1 MVLEYEKRF
10 NKSMRY
16 ACGVNAISMR
26 HPCHHAKL
34 IKILTIKQHN
44 PGRTQHRDGIAQ
56 LPLCTAR
63 QVPRLLVRMLRDV
76 QAMKIRI
83 YQSKIK

>member
-1 MVLEYEKRF
+1 ML
-10 NKSMRY
+10 NPCGINSTSMQ
-16 ACGVNAISMR
+16 
-26 HPCHHAKL
+26 PCEMHE
-34 IKILTIKQHN
+34 ILTIKQHN
-44 PGRTQHRDGIAQ
+44 LGRTQHRDGIAQ

-83 YQSKIK
+83 YQSKK